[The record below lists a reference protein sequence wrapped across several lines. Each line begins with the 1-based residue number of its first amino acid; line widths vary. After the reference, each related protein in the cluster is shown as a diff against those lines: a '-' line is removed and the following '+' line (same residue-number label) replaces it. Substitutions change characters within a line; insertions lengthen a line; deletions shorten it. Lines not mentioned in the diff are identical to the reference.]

1 MRFLGDDTSF
11 DYLSSDTGS
20 VDPSNPDMYTIPTD
34 YTADPYSYLQQDTG
48 SVNPSDPN
56 AMTIP
61 GSYTG
66 GSPISDILN
75 STNRILSTLNQSVPF
90 INRLTNDV
98 KGAYATDQA
107 QQAAGSLQQFASQNS
122 SALLIGGGLLAAFLF
137 LRKGRR

>member
-1 MRFLGDDTSF
+1 MGYLRGDF
-11 DYLSSDTGS
+11 DYLAEDTGS
-20 VDPSNPDMYTIPTD
+20 VDPSDPNATMISSD
-34 YTADPYSYLQQDTG
+34 YTDDPYAYLSQDTG
-48 SVNPSDPN
+48 SVDPSDPN
-56 AMTIP
+56 AVMVP
-61 GSYTG
+61 GSYTATG

-107 QQAAGSLQQFASQNS
+107 QQAAGGLQRFASQNS
-122 SALLIGGGLLAAFLF
+122 NALLIGGGLLAAFLF